1 MTKFKKIKISSELI
15 TLGQLLKFADV
26 ISNGGE
32 VKSYIAEHKI
42 FVNGELCSKRG
53 KKLREGDQIVIEN
66 SLFFEI
72 SKW

>member
-1 MTKFKKIKISSELI
+1 MTKFKKIKISSEFI

-32 VKSYIAEHKI
+32 VKSYTAEHKI
-42 FVNGELCSKRG
+42 FVNGELCSMRG